1 MLTSELIRA
10 ARMLL
15 RWDQET
21 LAERSGVPLTTL
33 KKLELREGPLVTR
46 GGTEEK
52 LRSALEDGGVEF
64 LNHGQPG
71 VRMKVSGI
79 GIAEAVFGEGL
90 IIFGQETLPKMIGV
104 SLEHNSP
111 TDVVLLLEGRIIG
124 RASQRNGRGYFDP
137 TPPPPNDGVITRAGG
152 PEIFKVWAQIAY
164 DRAKG

>member
-15 RWDQET
+15 RWDQEI

-52 LRSALEDGGVEF
+52 LRSALEEAGVEF

-71 VRMKVSGI
+71 VRMRKQAAETVEALTER
-79 GIAEAVFGEGL
+79 IADLKEGL
-90 IIFGQETLPKMIGV
+90 PVVDDEAGPSPQKGMRQLERAHGKNEIIKAK
-104 SLEHNSP
+104 S
-111 TDVVLLLEGRIIG
+111 
-124 RASQRNGRGYFDP
+124 
-137 TPPPPNDGVITRAGG
+137 
-152 PEIFKVWAQIAY
+152 K
-164 DRAKG
+164 RAKLAPKDDQKP